1 MILKKVKKAAE
12 FYLGE
17 EVSEV
22 VITVPA
28 NFNDIERKRTK
39 EAASLAGLKV
49 ERIIN
54 ILELFNGVLDV
65 MASRG
70 DSLGGKDIDNE
81 IMNYILKRFYEINKI
96 TLDIKDLRILSAL
109 KNASEECKK
118 NLSYQSSWD
127 IIIPYI
133 TKNED
138 NNPVDLNINITQED
152 LKGLISGI
160 VRKTEDIIDETVAI
174 GAALGCAIKNS
185 AIEKERSIIV
195 IDACSHTLGV
205 EVFGGVFDTI
215 IERDSKLPIKVTK
228 KYRTVE
234 DDQEE
239 AEINIYE
246 GEEYIAKKM

>member
-1 MILKKVKKAAE
+1 MKILVYD
-12 FYLGE
+12 FGGGTID
-17 EVSEV
+17 V
-22 VITVPA
+22 T
-28 NFNDIERKRTK
+28 
-39 EAASLAGLKV
+39 
-49 ERIIN
+49 

-195 IDACSHTLGV
+195 TDACSHTLGV
-205 EVFGGVFDTI
+205 EVFGGVY
-215 IERDSKLPIKVTK
+215 S
-228 KYRTVE
+228 
-234 DDQEE
+234 
-239 AEINIYE
+239 
-246 GEEYIAKKM
+246 